1 MKATKENYYKLCKC
15 MYEAT
20 NDAYWINKP
29 ACEIDTNFFVN
40 FWDVYNQLKAFVK
53 SGGVFKYN
61 LVKLNGAKVP
71 FTYNSL
77 NM

>member
-1 MKATKENYYKLCKC
+1 MKPTKENYYKLCRC

-20 NDAYWINKP
+20 DDAYWVHKP
-29 ACEIDTNFFVN
+29 TYDAGTNFFVN
-40 FWDVYNQLKAFVK
+40 FWDVYKQLKTFVQN
-53 SGGVFKYN
+53 GGIFKYN

-77 NM
+77 NL